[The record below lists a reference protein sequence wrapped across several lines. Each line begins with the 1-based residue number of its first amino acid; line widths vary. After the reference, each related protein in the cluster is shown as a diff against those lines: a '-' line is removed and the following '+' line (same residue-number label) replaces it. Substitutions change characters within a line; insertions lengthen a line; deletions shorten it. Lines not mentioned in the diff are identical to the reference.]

1 VGVQDTLVEPVVKRF
16 VERAAALRIGDPSKD
31 DGAVIGPLINDKQ
44 AAKVKEQIDDA
55 VAQGA
60 KVLLGGGVRGRFVE
74 PTILLGVT
82 PQMKVYQQETF
93 GPVVPVIPFHTDD
106 EAVAIAN
113 DTEYGLSSGVMTRDE
128 ARGLRIAQQLDTGMC
143 HINCSSVNDEPHV
156 PFGGAKASGL
166 GRHGGRWSHET
177 FTETRWITLDRGGRP
192 YPPMF

>member
-1 VGVQDTLVEPVVKRF
+1 MQ
-16 VERAAALRIGDPSKD
+16 
-31 DGAVIGPLINDKQ
+31 
-44 AAKVKEQIDDA
+44 
-55 VAQGA
+55 
-60 KVLLGGGVRGRFVE
+60 
-74 PTILLGVT
+74 
-82 PQMKVYQQETF
+82 VYQEETF
-93 GPVVPVIPFHTDD
+93 GPVVPVIPFRTDD

-113 DTEYGLSSGVMTRDE
+113 DTEYGLSGGRDD
-128 ARGLRIAQQLDTGMC
+128 ARRGSAAWRIAQRLDTGMC